1 MAHNINNSSIHY
13 KALKNDFAI
22 CTFYKVNITEMGC
35 WDSMY
40 LYNTTNGLTKKFL

>member
-13 KALKNDFAI
+13 KALKNVAI